1 MNGGRGSKLVVI
13 MLIVV
18 ILASGCST
26 GPVIIEEFS
35 ASNVCDGEGTIELQT
50 VGGQLRATA
59 RDDVQT
65 FMRQTG
71 MPSIWCHGLKHV
83 WIGEATLE
91 GYTFDSSL
99 DDPLQFV
106 VDRDKGYYYEQGTG
120 SVTMPDGEIIK
131 LP

>member
-1 MNGGRGSKLVVI
+1 MMNFNKVSRLLVVT
-13 MLIVV
+13 LTVV
-18 ILASGCST
+18 ILASGCT
-26 GPVIIEEFS
+26 GPFTIEDFS
-35 ASNVCDGEGTIELQT
+35 ASNACDGQGTIEFRME
-50 VGGQLRATA
+50 GGQLRATT

-65 FMRQTG
+65 FMRQSG
-71 MPSIWCHGLKHV
+71 MPSVWCHGLRHV

-91 GYTFDSSL
+91 GYTFDSSP

-120 SVTMPDGEIIK
+120 SVTTPDGEVVT